1 MKKITKEEVIKKLL
15 KYEKDGCV
23 VDIESISYFGH
34 KQTGSD
40 WFIIQ
45 DGLDDGLIYFQSPC
59 GLEFEEDIS
68 IKDYED
74 FEIENGDLIMR
85 TSKKYIP
92 QMVRVSIVKHTTKR
106 IKF

>member
-1 MKKITKEEVIKKLL
+1 MKKISKKEVIKKLL

-23 VDIESISYFGH
+23 VDFDTISYFGN
-34 KQTGSD
+34 KRCGSD

-45 DGLDDGLIYFQSPC
+45 DGLDEELIYFQSPC

-74 FEIENGDLIMR
+74 FEIDNGDLIMR
-85 TSKKYIP
+85 TTKKYIP
-92 QMVRVSIVKHTTKR
+92 QMVRVSIVKHSTKK